1 MATDLSHV
9 VRASLE
15 AARAGAEAARAGFES
30 ARVAFRTAM
39 APAVPQRTRG
49 YQGARGQGGRNR
61 GWLANNDDANTIL
74 HMDNRTLRARAR
86 DLTRNNH
93 HASGA
98 VEKFVTECVGTGI
111 RPSCNTGDVELDRR
125 VDALWERHAARTT
138 AYQQQFVAVWQV
150 FEVGEVL
157 MRRLPLRYGE
167 AEVPVDYQLLEV
179 DHLDESAD
187 GWVTDSSGKRV
198 GKRILGVHVDNGGRR
213 RSYRLFREHPGA
225 RLVGSGWEAVDV
237 PAGDVAHVYRMTR
250 PGQMR
255 GVTRLAPVIQAL
267 ADLGDGA
274 DAERVRRKLEACLF
288 AFVIDGDPET
298 DPSTAGVDGIA
309 PAPGTDAR
317 GNPLERFQPGMIAH
331 LRGNKT
337 IEKVQPATVGGY
349 REYKQT
355 ELEGVASGL
364 NMPYPL
370 LTGDLTAVNFSS
382 GRMGLIQF
390 RSAIAVLQQHF
401 LVPLLCVPQWQWFVD
416 AAIVAGQIPD
426 RDYPCDW
433 TTPLPQEV
441 DRGSAAKADAQEMA
455 NGTRSRTDIIRS
467 TGRNPER
474 VWAEMARE
482 AERLAELGLGP
493 ARRK

>member
-1 MATDLSHV
+1 MAPDLRTRVLAS
-9 VRASLE
+9 VRAAVG
-15 AARAGAEAARAGFES
+15 AARTAAVDAWAGTHNA
-30 ARVAFRTAM
+30 
-39 APAVPQRTRG
+39 RG
-49 YQGARGQGGRNR
+49 YQGARGQGSRNR
-61 GWLANNDDANTIL
+61 GWLTNNDDANAIL
-74 HMDNRTLRARAR
+74 YTDNRTLRSRAR
-86 DLTRNNH
+86 DLVRNNH

-98 VEKFVTECVGTGI
+98 IEKFVTECVGTGI
-111 RPSCNTGDVELDRR
+111 RPSSATGDAALDER
-125 VDALWERHAARTT
+125 VNALWDRHAARTIV
-138 AYQQQFVAVWQV
+138 YQQQFVAVWQV

-157 MRRLPLRYGE
+157 VRRVPLRYGE
-167 AEVPVDYQLLEV
+167 APVPVDYMLLEV

-187 GWVTDSSGKRV
+187 GWLTDKDGKRT
-198 GKRILGVHVDNGGRR
+198 GKRILGVEVDGRTGRR
-213 RSYRLFREHPGA
+213 RAYRLFAEHPGSRMA
-225 RLVGSGWEAVDV
+225 GSGWETVTV
-237 PAGDVAHVYRMTR
+237 PASDIAHVYRMTR

-255 GVTRLAPVIQAL
+255 GVTRLAPVVQAL
-267 ADLGDGA
+267 VDLHDGA

-288 AFVIDGDPET
+288 AFVIDGDADNDDSP
-298 DPSTAGVDGIA
+298 AGADGVA
-309 PAPGTDAR
+309 PAKVTDGK
-317 GNPLERFQPGMIAH
+317 GNPLERFSPGMIAH

-337 IEKVQPATVGGY
+337 IEKVVPATVGGY

-390 RSAIAVLQQHF
+390 RQAVAVLQQHF
-401 LVPLLCVPQWQWFVD
+401 LVPQLCVPLWQWFVE
-416 AAIVAGQIPD
+416 AAVAAGELPP

-441 DRGSAAKADAQEMA
+441 DRGSAAKADQQEIA

-482 AERLAELGLGP
+482 NERLADLGIIPSPKG
-493 ARRK
+493 RK